1 MAQVDLASFQKKT
14 FLDLRQAVPGTA
26 NSAVNLEG
34 KNVKI
39 AETETILNHG
49 SPVLIFLPD
58 LANLRKIEK
67 LFFFSFFLFL
77 FFFPSPFFKT

>member
-14 FLDLRQAVPGTA
+14 FLDLRQAVPSTA

-39 AETETILNHG
+39 AVPETILNHG

-58 LANLRKIEK
+58 LAK
-67 LFFFSFFLFL
+67 FQPFFSFL
-77 FFFPSPFFKT
+77 KIH